1 RVPATAAR
9 TWPHFKEGND
19 MTFHRQRLAAV
30 LLALLLPGASTC
42 AVAAGPA
49 LRISTAERADSEAS
63 RTAPAAKVSWRAA
76 DPAAAPRA
84 RLRYGDLSA
93 RRIADMG
100 TANAARDGH
109 RPAPLQIGIGR
120 SAAREQAGASR
131 PALRWTAVPGGGQA
145 ATFEVTSPVAMGL
158 RVGLKLEGLP
168 AGAELRFLGSEW
180 PLGDVLLATAK
191 EIAASTVDGVYWTPP
206 TDGETQTIEIYLPA
220 GASPQAL
227 RVDAPEL
234 SHLLTNGRRDFKILE
249 KIGES
254 GTCNIDTA
262 CRVATLGSEFV
273 AAKNAVAHMVFNL
286 FRTNG
291 TVYGTYICTGTLLND
306 TDPDTQVP
314 LFYTANHCFAGGSGD
329 VPAQDRQRVA
339 ATLSTH
345 WNYEATACDSGVSTP
360 QTTLTGGADL
370 LFYEANTD
378 AMLLRLRDPAP
389 AMATFAGWDATV
401 MAANSD
407 VVAIHH
413 PAGDAKK
420 VSFGRQIPAASDGV
434 NHGVG
439 WLSGTTEGGSSGS
452 GLFTVGVDGRYRLRG
467 GLYGGNAAC
476 SNSGNLGNSQNRDWY
491 SRLDVVFPQI
501 RRYLMPL
508 VRRNGGQPLAPR

>member
-1 RVPATAAR
+1 MTHHRQSSRPAT
-9 TWPHFKEGND
+9 
-19 MTFHRQRLAAV
+19 
-30 LLALLLPGASTC
+30 LLALLLCAPAM
-42 AVAAGPA
+42 AVAAGPSRLA
-49 LRISTAERADSEAS
+49 VERADSEPS
-63 RTAPAAKVSWRAA
+63 RTVPAAKVAWRAA
-76 DPAAAPRA
+76 DPAAVPKPKA

-93 RRIADMG
+93 RRIADMDL
-100 TANAARDGH
+100 ANKAGDG
-109 RPAPLQIGIGR
+109 RRAAPLQIGIGR
-120 SAAREQAGASR
+120 SAAREQKGASR
-131 PALRWTAVPGGGQA
+131 PVLDWTSAPGGGQV
-145 ATFEVTSPVAMGL
+145 ATFDVTSPVAMGL

-168 AGAELRFLGSEW
+168 AGAELRLRGSER
-180 PLGDVLLATAK
+180 PLGDILLVAAA
-191 EIAASTVDGVYWTPP
+191 EIAASTVDGIYWTPP

-220 GASPQAL
+220 GASTRGI
-227 RVDAPEL
+227 RVDVPEL

-254 GTCNIDTA
+254 GSCNIDTA
-262 CRVATLGSEFV
+262 CRVGTLGSEFV
-273 AAKNAVAHMVFNL
+273 AAKNAVAHMSFNL
-286 FRTNG
+286 FNANG

-306 TDPDTQVP
+306 NDPATQVP
-314 LFYTANHCFAGGSGD
+314 LFYSANHCFAGGSSG
-329 VPAQDRQRVA
+329 VPAQDRQKVA

-345 WNYEATACDSGVSTP
+345 WNYEATACNSGVSTTR
-360 QTTLTGGADL
+360 TTLSGGADL

-378 AMLLRLRDPAP
+378 AMLLRLRNAAP
-389 AMATFAGWDATV
+389 AVATFAGWDASI

-420 VSFGRQIPAASDGV
+420 VSFGRQIPADSDSV

-467 GLYGGNAAC
+467 GLYGGYAAC
-476 SNSGNLGNSQNRDWY
+476 SNSGNLGNSNNRDWY

-501 RRYLMPL
+501 RQYLMPR
-508 VRRNGGQPLAPR
+508 VRGNGAQPLATP